1 MGNSRKSSKTADKS
15 NRVIPIEHNSIRVK
29 IRETPSHGKLRYT
42 VSWQEK
48 GQTLRKMRS
57 TLEEAKGLAN
67 EVIRRIE
74 DGERGDLNMLGRDG
88 KQYQKCVE
96 MLDGTGYTPTSAIE
110 SFKKCLDKLEG
121 KASISD
127 AVDSYLKNADEE
139 IRDILIPNAVS
150 QFLIDKKNDVCDK
163 QWRDY
168 KVQLNKFADSFIG
181 PISSPSDKD
190 LRRWIESQK
199 IKVKM
204 RSAGGKIGDT
214 ISNQTKR
221 NILTKILAFYNW
233 CRSNHYLPLNKLHA
247 AEKLSGVIKRR
258 NSRIWKDQE
267 KEISILTPSQASR
280 LVNECRD
287 DLRVYASILLFAG
300 LRPSEAKQLDW
311 KDINTRPGYIYV
323 RSNKTGKNRYVEI
336 QKNLSQWLEPFM
348 QESGPITYKTADTI
362 LAQEAIDLEIVD
374 KSWPNDVCRHSYA
387 SYRLAI
393 IESRNHLADEL
404 GDSVAVVNKHYRVP
418 ITKEEGEEYFSISPR
433 H

>member
-1 MGNSRKSSKTADKS
+1 
-15 NRVIPIEHNSIRVK
+15 
-29 IRETPSHGKLRYT
+29 
-42 VSWQEK
+42 
-48 GQTLRKMRS
+48 
-57 TLEEAKGLAN
+57 
-67 EVIRRIE
+67 
-74 DGERGDLNMLGRDG
+74 MLGRDG

-96 MLDGTGYTPTSAIE
+96 MLDGTDYTPTSAIE

-121 KASISD
+121 KVSISD

-139 IRDILIPNAVS
+139 IRDILIPDAVS

-181 PISSPSDKD
+181 PISSPTDKD

-258 NSRIWKDQE
+258 NSQQNSKIPSDAEFGFSSKVAAGDQYASQE
-267 KEISILTPSQASR
+267 QWNPSQEQSW
-280 LVNECRD
+280 N
-287 DLRVYASILLFAG
+287 
-300 LRPSEAKQLDW
+300 
-311 KDINTRPGYIYV
+311 N
-323 RSNKTGKNRYVEI
+323 
-336 QKNLSQWLEPFM
+336 QWE
-348 QESGPITYKTADTI
+348 
-362 LAQEAIDLEIVD
+362 
-374 KSWPNDVCRHSYA
+374 H
-387 SYRLAI
+387 
-393 IESRNHLADEL
+393 
-404 GDSVAVVNKHYRVP
+404 
-418 ITKEEGEEYFSISPR
+418 
-433 H
+433 